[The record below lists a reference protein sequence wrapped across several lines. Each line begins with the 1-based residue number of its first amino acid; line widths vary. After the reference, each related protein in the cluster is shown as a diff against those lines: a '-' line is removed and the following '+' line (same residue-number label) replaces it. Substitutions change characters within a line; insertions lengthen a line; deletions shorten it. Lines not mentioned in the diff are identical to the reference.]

1 MNWDK
6 LNNWIQVIGI
16 LGVIGSLVFV
26 GLQLKQ
32 SQEIAI
38 AAQYQARLES
48 ASSHYTSILQSD
60 PALHAIGTDIL
71 TDMLADQGTPED
83 LKQWA
88 SAQPVEELAFRAVG
102 AILFLKSHDN
112 VYFQYQSGFIDQES
126 WDALLVQLKIGLDDQ
141 RTWIKSIYLENPMVW
156 RKSYRELIEGLID

>member
-1 MNWDK
+1 MKWEK
-6 LNNWIQVIGI
+6 LNNWIQIIGM

-48 ASSHYTSILQSD
+48 ASSHYTSILQSN

-71 TDMLADQGTPED
+71 SDMLADPSIPED
-83 LKQWA
+83 LKAWA
-88 SAQPVEELAFRAVG
+88 SAQPVEELAVRLIG
-102 AILFLKSHDN
+102 AIIALKSHDN

-126 WDALLVQLKIGLDDQ
+126 WDALCTQLKIGLDDQ
-141 RTWIKSIYLENPMVW
+141 RTWMKSIYLENPMVW
-156 RKSYRELIEGLID
+156 RESYRELIEELIE